1 MSTKELEYK
10 KIYDYLKELNPNP
23 KCELNYNKDYEFLI
37 SVMLSAQTTDKRVNE
52 VTKELFNKYDSV
64 DSLSSAD
71 IKDIETIIRPLGNYT
86 KKSRAIID
94 ITKTIKELGYFPK
107 DRSILESFPM
117 VGRKTVNVV
126 LGELYNIPNI
136 AVDTHV
142 ERVSKRLGLARRNA
156 DVLGVE
162 RALKRKLPKDEWTRL
177 HLRLVHFGRYYC
189 KAKNPLCEDCKL
201 KHLCKYKKDSI

>member
-1 MSTKELEYK
+1 MDVKELKYNE
-10 KIYDYLKELNPNP
+10 IYDYLKELNPNP

-52 VTKELFNKYDSV
+52 VTKELFKKYPSI
-64 DSLSSAD
+64 DSLSRSD
-71 IKDIETIIRPLGNYT
+71 IKDIENIIRPLGNYT
-86 KKSRAIID
+86 KKSRAVID
-94 ITKTIKELGYFPK
+94 IANNIRELGFFPK

-126 LGELYNIPNI
+126 LGELYNVPNI

-162 RALKRKLPKDEWTRL
+162 RALKRKFPKEEWTKL

-189 KAKNPLCEDCKL
+189 KAKNPLCEDCRL
-201 KHLCKYKKDSI
+201 KHLCKYQKRQ

>member
-1 MSTKELEYK
+1 MITKEHEYK
-10 KIYDYLKELNPNP
+10 EIYNYLKELNPNP

-52 VTKELFNKYDSV
+52 VTKRLFFKYPSI

-71 IKDIETIIRPLGNYT
+71 IKDVENIIRPLGNFT
-86 KKSRAIID
+86 KKSRAVID
-94 ITKTIKELGYFPK
+94 IAEKLKDLGYFPK

-117 VGRKTVNVV
+117 VGRKTVSVV

-142 ERVSKRLGLARRNA
+142 ERVSKRLGLARISA

-162 RALKRKLPKDEWTRL
+162 RALKRKFLKEEWNSL

-189 KAKNPLCEDCKL
+189 KAKNPHCETCKL
-201 KHLCKYKKDSI
+201 KHLCKYKKDSN